1 MGSLSPVAALAA
13 GVEDQACSTVLV
25 VGFSLAALI
34 EVVLVGWVRVESV
47 RLSSAKASAAA
58 PAAAAAATA
67 RHNSGG
73 MDRNSGG
80 MDWNIGWMDWSQGLS
95 AGWGEKY
102 NN

>member
-13 GVEDQACSTVLV
+13 GVEDQGCSTVLV

-58 PAAAAAATA
+58 PAAAATTAAGES
-67 RHNSGG
+67 N
-73 MDRNSGG
+73 GG
-80 MDWNIGWMDWSQGLS
+80 MDWNIGGMGWIDWTQGLS
-95 AGWGEKY
+95 TRCAGWGEKY